1 MMKRSDRCQTIE
13 RLEICGMLLPQ
24 GQYFQHKIRFSGQQG
39 PESLIL
45 GAKDVPNADSGQ
57 QGLES
62 LIIGAK
68 DIPNADSRRMMRFIW
83 PAGAG
88 EPDHRKSRAMR
99 RRGRALSGAFRC
111 DRKDVTNANSTGAG
125 EFDRGS

>member
-1 MMKRSDRCQTIE
+1 M
-13 RLEICGMLLPQ
+13 
-24 GQYFQHKIRFSGQQG
+24 
-39 PESLIL
+39 IL

-111 DRKDVTNANSTGAG
+111 DRKDVTNANSRRKMRFSRQQGPVSLGIGIPEA
-125 EFDRGS
+125 